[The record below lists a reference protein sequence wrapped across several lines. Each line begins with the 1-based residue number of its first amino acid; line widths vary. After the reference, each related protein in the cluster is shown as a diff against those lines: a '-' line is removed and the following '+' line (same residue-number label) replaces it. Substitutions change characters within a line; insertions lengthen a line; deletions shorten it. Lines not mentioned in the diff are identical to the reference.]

1 QGGKYWPIVSKLDF
15 MVYSPHRTS
24 GVTATNNNTT
34 DNTTK
39 SLLEYIIDQG
49 DWELLLKQISKEDIT
64 EIFTPLMNSRIFEP
78 VGVMVV
84 NKINEQIQDVVGE
97 YGSLITTIVGDLNK
111 EEVAQVI
118 EVLGDVT
125 EIIEY
130 VTAED
135 FDISEFAT
143 GEKSEKLGDLLNNL
157 QENANNDGVF
167 VNAYDAMIDYVK
179 NNEEIGASVVELME
193 EYPEGQVNWAQLL
206 QDLKTKQ

>member
-1 QGGKYWPIVSKLDF
+1 
-15 MVYSPHRTS
+15 M
-24 GVTATNNNTT
+24 
-34 DNTTK
+34 
-39 SLLEYIIDQG
+39 
-49 DWELLLKQISKEDIT
+49 LLKQISKEDIT